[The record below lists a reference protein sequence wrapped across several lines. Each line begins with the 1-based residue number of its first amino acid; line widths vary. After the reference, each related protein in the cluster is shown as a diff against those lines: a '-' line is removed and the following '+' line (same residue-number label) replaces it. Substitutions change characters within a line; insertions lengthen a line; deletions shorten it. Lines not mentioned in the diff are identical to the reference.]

1 MKKIQDELESII
13 EYLENGSVKRDR
25 AISEE
30 CESGVR
36 QPVFSYKYVFE
47 KGEKL
52 AVPAMQD
59 YFVIFFVQKGTVN
72 IALGSDSQDV
82 AAGKGAGITSN
93 TGFIL
98 TQVGNGETEMDIFI
112 FSLTA
117 IFSQEMTV
125 LSARYET
132 PFYNIDSH
140 QFNIFNSSLE
150 VGAEIYKLV
159 MSIMQYNNEKPYGYE
174 LMVRA
179 RMCELWYIIVRA
191 FTKVTP
197 VREIK
202 SMRKDEQRV
211 KLALDYIKAN
221 YREQITLDEIAKE
234 LNICK
239 SECCRCFKRVLGLTP
254 IEYVVR
260 YRIYTAAFLLDE
272 PGQKRND
279 IAEIA
284 VKVGFNN
291 ISYFNKMF
299 KKYIGMTPSE
309 YRQNL
314 TNDERIDRLRGRR
327 TTL

>member
-1 MKKIQDELESII
+1 MKKIQDELEGII

-36 QPVFSYKYVFE
+36 QPVFSYKYIFE

-52 AVPAMQD
+52 EVPAMQD

-72 IALGSDSQDV
+72 ITLGSDSQDV
-82 AAGKGAGITSN
+82 VAGKGAGITSN

-140 QFNIFNSSLE
+140 QFNVFNSSLE